1 MSTIIGTTL
10 NADTIRKTGGSL
22 GTDIRIKNT
31 SVYESDGGTSV
42 TQNLVQGLIKVWHHG
57 SLDGT
62 TLEDSFNVGSM
73 TDTGTGRQT
82 VNLTNN
88 MANVNYAPQTGVHF
102 GQSRFLFMENVATS
116 SYQSTTYNSNDNGY
130 TDANQNSQVTGD
142 LA

>member
-1 MSTIIGTTL
+1 MSTVVATNI
-10 NADTIRKTGGSL
+10 N
-22 GTDIRIKNT
+22 TDALVGNT
-31 SVYESDGGTSV
+31 SANAITVRGEGSATTV
-42 TQNLVQGLIKVWHHG
+42 LNQGLIKVWHHG
-57 SLDGT
+57 SQDGT

-88 MANVNYAPQTGVHF
+88 MANVNYAPQIGIHY

-116 SYQSTTYNSNDNGY
+116 SYQSSAYNANNSGY

>member
-1 MSTIIGTTL
+1 MSQV
-10 NADTIRKTGGSL
+10 NADTIRKSDGSL

-42 TQNLVQGLIKVWHHG
+42 TQNIVQGLTKVWHHG
-57 SLDGT
+57 SQDGT

-88 MANVNYAPQTGVHF
+88 MANVNYAPQIGIHY

-116 SYQSTTYNSNDNGY
+116 SYQSSAYNANNSGY